1 MARYRETEITAG
13 SSYVRARAVI
23 CDNPLSG
30 NGDPSVAFREQR
42 VITDDAGVTSTH
54 DLGDFRAA
62 MTPSNLS
69 TSFDLLDAS
78 GNATGATMTYQEV
91 YGVMQS
97 LYSHLAQQRDT
108 TGL

>member
-1 MARYRETEITAG
+1 
-13 SSYVRARAVI
+13 
-23 CDNPLSG
+23 
-30 NGDPSVAFREQR
+30 
-42 VITDDAGVTSTH
+42 
-54 DLGDFRAA
+54 